1 MSGCDGGISVSMLAG
16 LFVAWVSS
24 FTIEIAVM
32 LSKMSHGVLGVLR
45 TDLAISKV
53 CLLELGHN
61 QTVCGDIKLHPDI
74 QVSWLRGFASYHQQ
88 SDKL

>member
-1 MSGCDGGISVSMLAG
+1 MEIRVLTMSGRDGGISVSMLAG

-45 TDLAISKV
+45 TDLALSKV

-61 QTVCGDIKLHPDI
+61 QTVCADIKLYPDI
-74 QVSWLRGFASYHQQ
+74 QVNI
-88 SDKL
+88 